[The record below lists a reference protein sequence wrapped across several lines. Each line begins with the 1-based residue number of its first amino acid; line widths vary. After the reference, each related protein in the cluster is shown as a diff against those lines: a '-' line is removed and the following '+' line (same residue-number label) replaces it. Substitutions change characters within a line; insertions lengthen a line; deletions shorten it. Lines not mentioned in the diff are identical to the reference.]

1 MPENVK
7 RTNLEKSIANGLREY
22 YLNEGLTIEVSANDV
37 FVEQALDQ
45 DGSAVSDYCLEDCRD
60 GQFHAN
66 GRVQERHE
74 DNEDNEE
81 GISSITIKPPVTF
94 EGNFNVLGY
103 VPIHKQFS
111 VEITYANYTKI

>member
-7 RTNLEKSIANGLREY
+7 RTNLEKSIAKGLREY

-74 DNEDNEE
+74 DNGE
-81 GISSITIKPPVTF
+81 GIYSITIKPPVTF
-94 EGNFNVLGY
+94 DGNFNVLEY
-103 VPIHKQFS
+103 DPIHKQFS
-111 VEITYANYTKI
+111 VEISYAYYTKI

>member
-45 DGSAVSDYCLEDCRD
+45 DGSAVRDYCLEDCRD
-60 GQFHAN
+60 GT
-66 GRVQERHE
+66 
-74 DNEDNEE
+74 
-81 GISSITIKPPVTF
+81 ISC
-94 EGNFNVLGY
+94 
-103 VPIHKQFS
+103 
-111 VEITYANYTKI
+111 

>member
-45 DGSAVSDYCLEDCRD
+45 DGSAVSDCCLEDCRD

-66 GRVQERHE
+66 GRVQERH
-74 DNEDNEE
+74 EDNEE

-111 VEITYANYTKI
+111 VEITYANYTEI

>member
-45 DGSAVSDYCLEDCRD
+45 DGSLLVTVVLKTAEM
-60 GQFHAN
+60 
-66 GRVQERHE
+66 
-74 DNEDNEE
+74 DNFMLMVEYRKDMKIMKRE
-81 GISSITIKPPVTF
+81 SL
-94 EGNFNVLGY
+94 VLL
-103 VPIHKQFS
+103 
-111 VEITYANYTKI
+111 